1 MHQLFMHEY
10 LKTLSQSTVR
20 KYISRSNTATVG
32 TAWVN
37 VRVYVCST
45 IPRVYGAA
53 GKCP

>member
-10 LKTLSQSTVR
+10 LKILSQSKVR
-20 KYISRSNTATVG
+20 KDISRSNTATVA

-45 IPRVYGAA
+45 ILRVYGAA
-53 GKCP
+53 GKYP